1 MKYRFIQTHQQEFR
15 LTRMCRVLRVS
26 RSGFYAWHRRGPS
39 PRTQVNQVLIERMRV
54 LHQQTR
60 EAYGARKM
68 WHLLKREGRICGR
81 HRVARLRRLAG
92 IVALRRRRF
101 VRTVQVRQHETPA
114 IPNRLN
120 QQFAV
125 AAKNR
130 VWAGDLT
137 FVPTRTGWLTVAVL
151 LDLYSR
157 RVVGWAMSARQTLSV
172 VVEAWWMAW
181 QHRHPTPGLMHHSDQ
196 GNQYRA
202 SLYQTILARRGVVVS
217 MSRKGNCYDNA
228 PVESFFSSLKN
239 ELVRHRQFQ
248 NQTEAQAAIADYIT
262 QFYNR
267 QRLHQA
273 LGYRTPEEFERQE
286 SGA

>member
-1 MKYRFIQTHQQEFR
+1 VKYGFIDAHQQEFR
-15 LTRMCRVLRVS
+15 VTRMCHALQVS
-26 RSGFYAWHRRGPS
+26 RSGFYAWQRRPES
-39 PRTQVNQVLIERMRV
+39 ARTQANRALLDRMRR

-68 WHLLKREGRICGR
+68 WRLLLREGLACGR

-92 IVALRRRRF
+92 IVALRRRRY
-101 VRTVQVRQHETPA
+101 VRTVQARQQEPVT
-114 IPNRLN
+114 IPNRLA

-125 AAKNR
+125 PAKNR

-137 FVPTRTGWLTVAVL
+137 FIPTQAGWLYVAVL

-157 RVVGWAMSARQTLSV
+157 RVVGWAMSKGQSPTIV
-172 VVEAWWMAW
+172 IEAWLMAW
-181 QHRHPTPGLMHHSDQ
+181 RQRRPAPGLLHHSDQ
-196 GNQYRA
+196 GKQYTA
-202 SLYQTILARRGVVVS
+202 SLYQTLLIRRGVRLS

-228 PVESFFSSLKN
+228 PVESFFSTLKN

-248 NQTEAQAAIADYIT
+248 TQAEARQAIFEYIEG
-262 QFYNR
+262 FYNR

-273 LGYRTPEEFERQE
+273 LGYRSPDEFERQE
-286 SGA
+286 SDP

>member
-1 MKYRFIQTHQQEFR
+1 MQRHQQEFR
-15 LTRMCRVLRVS
+15 LTRMCAVLQVS
-26 RSGFYAWHRRGPS
+26 RSGFYAWQRRKTS
-39 PRTQVNQVLIERMRV
+39 ARTQANQRLIDRMRV

-68 WHLLKREGRICGR
+68 WQLLNREGFVCGR
-81 HRVARLRRLAG
+81 HRVARLRRVAG
-92 IVALRRRRF
+92 IVALRRRRY

-114 IPNRLN
+114 TPNRLN

-125 AAKNR
+125 SAKNR

-157 RVVGWAMSARQTLSV
+157 RVVGWAMSSRQTLSV

-181 QHRHPTPGLMHHSDQ
+181 QRRRPAPGLIHHSDQ

-202 SLYQTILARRGVVVS
+202 MLYQAVLARRGVVMS

-248 NQTEAQAAIADYIT
+248 NQAEAQVAIEDYIDR
-262 QFYNR
+262 FYNR

-273 LGYRTPEEFERQE
+273 LGYRSPEEFERQGSE
-286 SGA
+286 S

>member
-1 MKYRFIQTHQQEFR
+1 MKYAFMHTHHHEFR
-15 LTRMCRVLRVS
+15 VTSMCRVLQVS
-26 RSGFYAWHRRGPS
+26 RSGFYAWLGREPS
-39 PRTQVNQVLIERMRV
+39 ARTQANQHLTERIRG

-68 WHLLKREGRICGR
+68 WQLLNREGVPCGR

-92 IVALRRRRF
+92 IVALRRRRY
-101 VRTVQVRQHETPA
+101 VRTVRTRQQDSVAT
-114 IPNRLN
+114 PNRLN

-125 AAKNR
+125 SAKNR
-130 VWAGDLT
+130 VWAADYT
-137 FVPTRTGWLTVAVL
+137 FVPTRTGWLYVAVI

-157 RVVGWAMSARQTLSV
+157 RIVGWAMSPRQTLTV
-172 VVEAWWMAW
+172 VAEAWWMAW
-181 QHRHPTPGLMHHSDQ
+181 HRRRPAPGLIHHSDQ

-202 SLYQTILARRGVVVS
+202 GLYQQLLARRGVVPS

-239 ELVRHRQFQ
+239 ELTRHRHFQ
-248 NQTEAQAAIADYIT
+248 HHAEARYAIAEYIEV
-262 QFYNR
+262 FYNR

-273 LGYRTPEEFERQE
+273 LGYRSPEEFERQRA
-286 SGA
+286 GT

>member
-1 MKYRFIQTHQQEFR
+1 VKYAFMQAHLQEFR
-15 LTRMCRVLRVS
+15 LARMCRVLGVS
-26 RSGFYAWHRRGPS
+26 RSGFYAWQGREPS
-39 PRTQVNQVLIERMRV
+39 ARAQTNQHLTTRIRV

-68 WHLLKREGRICGR
+68 WQLLNREGIPCGR

-92 IVALRRRRF
+92 IVALRRRRY
-101 VRTVQVRQHETPA
+101 VRTVQARQQDAAA

-125 AAKNR
+125 SAKNR
-130 VWAGDLT
+130 VWAADYT
-137 FVPTRTGWLTVAVL
+137 FVPTRTGWLYVAVI

-157 RVVGWAMSARQTLSV
+157 RIVGWAMSPRQTLTV
-172 VVEAWWMAW
+172 VADAWWMAW
-181 QHRHPTPGLMHHSDQ
+181 QRRRPAPGLIHHSDQ

-202 SLYQTILARRGVVVS
+202 GLYQQLLAHRGVVAS

-239 ELVRHRQFQ
+239 ELTRHRHFQ
-248 NQTEAQAAIADYIT
+248 HHAEARYAIAEYIEV
-262 QFYNR
+262 FYNR

-273 LGYRTPEEFERQE
+273 LGYRSPEEFERRE
-286 SGA
+286 SEA

>member
-1 MKYRFIQTHQQEFR
+1 MKYRFMQTHQREFR
-15 LTRMCRVLRVS
+15 LTRMCRVLQVS
-26 RSGFYAWHRRGPS
+26 RSGFYAWERRGTS
-39 PRTQVNQVLIERMRV
+39 PRTQANQALIERMRI
-54 LHQQTR
+54 LHYQTR

-68 WHLLKREGRICGR
+68 WQLLNRDGLVCGR

-92 IVALRRRRF
+92 IVALRRRRY
-101 VRTVQVRQHETPA
+101 VRTVQARQQETPA

-125 AAKNR
+125 SAKNR

-151 LDLYSR
+151 LDLYAR
-157 RVVGWAMSARQTLSV
+157 RIVGWAMSPRQTLSV

-181 QHRHPTPGLMHHSDQ
+181 QHRRPAPGLVHHSDQ

-202 SLYQTILARRGVVVS
+202 TLYQTILTRRGVVLS

-248 NQTEAQAAIADYIT
+248 TQAEAQAAIEDYIDR
-262 QFYNR
+262 FYNR

-273 LGYRTPEEFERQE
+273 LGYRSPEEFERQE

>member
-1 MKYRFIQTHQQEFR
+1 MKYGFIQAHQQEFR
-15 LTRMCRVLRVS
+15 LTRMCAVLQVS
-26 RSGFYAWHRRGPS
+26 RSGFYAWHRRLPS
-39 PRTQVNQVLIERMRV
+39 IRTQTNERLIARMRV

-68 WHLLKREGRICGR
+68 WQLLRRDGLVCGR

-92 IVALRRRRF
+92 IVALRRRRY

-125 AAKNR
+125 SARNR

-157 RVVGWAMSARQTLSV
+157 RIVGWAMSARQTLSV

-181 QHRHPTPGLMHHSDQ
+181 QHRRPAPGLIHHSDQ

-202 SLYQTILARRGVVVS
+202 ALYQAVLARRGVVMS

-228 PVESFFSSLKN
+228 CVESFFSSLKN

-248 NQTEAQAAIADYIT
+248 NQAEAQSAIKDYID

-267 QRLHQA
+267 RRLHQA
-273 LGYRTPEEFERQE
+273 LGYRSPEEFEQMGGE
-286 SGA
+286 S

>member
-1 MKYRFIQTHQQEFR
+1 MKYTFIQAHQPQFR
-15 LTRMCRVLRVS
+15 VTRMCRALQVS
-26 RSGFYAWHRRGPS
+26 RSGFYAWQHRPESRRGQAN
-39 PRTQVNQVLIERMRV
+39 RRLLERMRH

-68 WHLLKREGRICGR
+68 WQLLRREGLACGR

-92 IVALRRRRF
+92 IVTLRRRRY
-101 VRTVQVRQHETPA
+101 VRTRQARHAVPP
-114 IPNRLN
+114 IPNRLA

-137 FVPTRTGWLTVAVL
+137 FIPTRAGWLYVAVL

-157 RVVGWAMSARQTLSV
+157 RVVGWAMSEGQSPTV
-172 VVEAWWMAW
+172 VIEAWLMAW
-181 QHRHPTPGLMHHSDQ
+181 RHRRPAAGLLHHSDQ
-196 GNQYRA
+196 GSQYTAR
-202 SLYQTILARRGVVVS
+202 LYQALLVRHGVVLS
-217 MSRKGNCYDNA
+217 LSRKGHCYDNA
-228 PVESFFSSLKN
+228 PVESFFSTLKN

-248 NQTEAQAAIADYIT
+248 NPTEARHAIFEYIEG
-262 QFYNR
+262 FYNR

-273 LGYRTPEEFERQE
+273 LGYRSPEEFEQQDRE
-286 SGA
+286 S

>member
-1 MKYRFIQTHQQEFR
+1 MKYGFIQRHQQEFR
-15 LTRMCRVLRVS
+15 LTRMCTVLQVS
-26 RSGFYAWHRRGPS
+26 RSGFYAWQRRPPS
-39 PRTQVNQVLIERMRV
+39 ARRQVNQRLVERMRV

-68 WHLLKREGRICGR
+68 WQLLRREGLVCGR

-92 IVALRRRRF
+92 IVALRRRRY

-125 AAKNR
+125 SARNR

-157 RVVGWAMSARQTLSV
+157 RIVGWAMSARQTLSV

-181 QHRHPTPGLMHHSDQ
+181 QHRRPAPGLIHHSDQ

-202 SLYQTILARRGVVVS
+202 TLYQAVLARRGVVMS

-228 PVESFFSSLKN
+228 CVESFFSSLKN

-248 NQTEAQAAIADYIT
+248 NQAEAQSAIKDYID

-267 QRLHQA
+267 RRLHQA
-273 LGYRTPEEFERQE
+273 LGYRSPEEFEQMNGE
-286 SGA
+286 S

>member
-1 MKYRFIQTHQQEFR
+1 MKYRFMQTHQQEFR
-15 LTRMCRVLRVS
+15 VTRMCHVLQVS
-26 RSGFYAWHRRGPS
+26 RSGFYAWQHCTVS
-39 PRTQVNQVLIERMRV
+39 PRAQANQALIERMRL
-54 LHQQTR
+54 LHQETR

-68 WHLLKREGRICGR
+68 WRALQQEGLRCGR

-92 IVALRRRRF
+92 IVALRRRRYI
-101 VRTVQVRQHETPA
+101 RTVQARQQEAPA

-125 AAKNR
+125 SVKNR

-137 FVPTRTGWLTVAVL
+137 LVSTRTGWLTVAVL

-157 RVVGWAMSARQTLSV
+157 RVVGWAMSPRQTLSV
-172 VVEAWWMAW
+172 VLEAWWMAW
-181 QHRHPTPGLMHHSDQ
+181 QRRRPASGLIHHSDQ

-202 SLYQTILARRGVVVS
+202 TLYQTLLDRRGVVAS

-228 PVESFFSSLKN
+228 PVESFFSTLKN

-248 NQTEAQAAIADYIT
+248 NQAEAQVAIEDYID

-273 LGYRTPEEFERQE
+273 LGYRSPEEFERQE

>member
-1 MKYRFIQTHQQEFR
+1 MKYGFIQAHHRAFR
-15 LTRMCRVLRVS
+15 VTPLCRVLQVGRI
-26 RSGFYAWHRRGPS
+26 GFYAWRRCGTS
-39 PRTQVNQVLIERMRV
+39 ARTQANQRLIERMRI
-54 LHQQTR
+54 LHQHTR

-68 WHLLKREGRICGR
+68 WHLLNREGLICGR

-92 IVALRRRRF
+92 IVALRRRRYI
-101 VRTVQVRQHETPA
+101 RTVQVRQHETPT

-120 QQFAV
+120 QHFAV

-130 VWAGDLT
+130 VWSGDLT
-137 FVPTRTGWLTVAVL
+137 FVPTRTSWLTVAVL

-157 RVVGWAMSARQTLSV
+157 RVVGWAMSPRQTLSV

-181 QHRHPTPGLMHHSDQ
+181 QHRHPAPGLVHHSDQ

-202 SLYQTILARRGVVVS
+202 SLYQTLLARRGVVVS

-228 PVESFFSSLKN
+228 SVESFFSSLKN

-248 NQTEAQAAIADYIT
+248 NQTEAQVAIEDYIIR
-262 QFYNR
+262 FYNR
-267 QRLHQA
+267 TRLHQA
-273 LGYRTPEEFERQE
+273 LGYRSPEEFERQE

>member
-1 MKYRFIQTHQQEFR
+1 MQAHQQEFR
-15 LTRMCRVLRVS
+15 LTRMCHVLHVS
-26 RSGFYAWHRRGPS
+26 RSGFYAWHRRSPS
-39 PRTQVNQVLIERMRV
+39 IRTQANQRLIERMRV

-68 WHLLKREGRICGR
+68 WQLLKRDGVSCGR

-92 IVALRRRRF
+92 LVALRRRRY

-125 AAKNR
+125 STKNR

-181 QHRHPTPGLMHHSDQ
+181 QRRRPAPGLVHHSDQ

-202 SLYQTILARRGVVVS
+202 SLYQTLLTRRGVVMS
-217 MSRKGNCYDNA
+217 ISRKGNCYDNA
-228 PVESFFSSLKN
+228 LVESFFSSLKN

-248 NQTEAQAAIADYIT
+248 NQAEAQVAIEDYIDR
-262 QFYNR
+262 FYNR

-273 LGYRTPEEFERQE
+273 LGYRSPEEFERQGSE
-286 SGA
+286 S

>member
-1 MKYRFIQTHQQEFR
+1 VKYAFIQTHRQEFR
-15 LTRMCRVLRVS
+15 LTRLCRVLQVS
-26 RSGFYAWHRRGPS
+26 RSGFYDWCRRTPS
-39 PRTQVNQVLIERMRV
+39 KRTQANQQLIERMRV

-68 WHLLKREGRICGR
+68 WHVLNREGVRCGR
-81 HRVARLRRLAG
+81 HRVARLRREAG
-92 IVALRRRRF
+92 IVALRRRRY
-101 VRTVQVRQHETPA
+101 VRTVQARHQDSVV

-125 AAKNR
+125 SSKNR
-130 VWAGDLT
+130 VWAADFT
-137 FVPTRTGWLTVAVL
+137 FVPTRTGWLYVAVV

-157 RVVGWAMSARQTLSV
+157 RVVGWAMNLRQSPLLV
-172 VVEAWWMAW
+172 IDAWLMAW
-181 QHRHPTPGLMHHSDQ
+181 QHRRPAPGLLHHSDQ

-202 SLYQTILARRGVVVS
+202 SVYQRMLVRRGVVPS

-239 ELVRHRQFQ
+239 ELTRHRRFAHHA
-248 NQTEAQAAIADYIT
+248 EARYAIAEYIEV
-262 QFYNR
+262 FYNR

-273 LGYRTPEEFERQE
+273 LDYRSPEEFERHE

>member
-1 MKYRFIQTHQQEFR
+1 MQAHQREFR
-15 LTRMCRVLRVS
+15 VTRMSQVLQVS
-26 RSGFYAWHRRGPS
+26 RSGFYAWQHQTAS
-39 PRTQVNQVLIERMRV
+39 PRAQANQALIVRMHV

-68 WHLLKREGRICGR
+68 WQLLKREGLICGR

-92 IVALRRRRF
+92 IVALRRRRY
-101 VRTVQVRQHETPA
+101 VRTVQVRQHEIPA
-114 IPNRLN
+114 IPNHLN
-120 QQFAV
+120 QHFAV

-157 RVVGWAMSARQTLSV
+157 RVVGWAMSSRQTLSI

-181 QHRHPTPGLMHHSDQ
+181 QRRHPAPGLVHHSDQ

-202 SLYQTILARRGVVVS
+202 TLYQTILARRGVVPS

-248 NQTEAQAAIADYIT
+248 NQLEAQVAIEDYIDR
-262 QFYNR
+262 FYNR

-273 LGYRTPEEFERQE
+273 LGYRSPEEFEKLTGE
-286 SGA
+286 S

>member
-1 MKYRFIQTHQQEFR
+1 MKYRFIQTHHPEFR
-15 LTRMCRVLRVS
+15 VTPMCRVLEVS
-26 RSGFYAWHRRGPS
+26 RSGFYSWQHRPER
-39 PRTQVNQVLIERMRV
+39 PRRQANRTLIARMRV

-68 WHLLKREGRICGR
+68 WQLLNREGLVCGR

-92 IVALRRRRF
+92 LVALRRRRY
-101 VRTVQVRQHETPA
+101 VRTVQIRQHETPA

-125 AAKNR
+125 SAKNR

-157 RVVGWAMSARQTLSV
+157 RVVGWAMSPRQTLSV

-181 QHRHPTPGLMHHSDQ
+181 QRRRPAPGLLHHSDQ

-202 SLYQTILARRGVVVS
+202 GLYRTVLARRGVVIS

-228 PVESFFSSLKN
+228 PVESFFSTLKN

-248 NQTEAQAAIADYIT
+248 NQAEARYAIAEYIEH
-262 QFYNR
+262 FYNC
-267 QRLHQA
+267 QRMHQA
-273 LGYRTPEEFERQE
+273 LGYRSPEEFERQE
-286 SGA
+286 SGS